1 MRTAITMI
9 FFGAGWLLQIL
20 GGLGIFGLF
29 IYGIYAL
36 FAKSII
42 GGLVLI
48 GASVVGG
55 WVIRFVSGLLMLAG
69 AGAATIG
76 AKNSEEN

>member
-20 GGLGIFGLF
+20 GGLAVFGLF
-29 IYGIYAL
+29 IYGVYAL
-36 FAKSII
+36 FAKSVV

-55 WVIRFVSGLLMLAG
+55 WIIRFVAGLLMLAG
-69 AGAATIG
+69 AGAAAIG

>member
-9 FFGAGWLLQIL
+9 LFGAGWLLQMF
-20 GGLGIFGLF
+20 GGITVVVLL

-36 FAKSII
+36 FAKSVI

-48 GASVVGG
+48 GASVVLG
-55 WVIRFVSGLLMLAG
+55 WVIRFFSGLLMLAG

-76 AKNSEEN
+76 AKRSEEN